1 MSKSVILAA
10 GEKINPLVPHTAE
23 LIVGTIA
30 FTLLFLVLR
39 SKVVPMFEKALKNF
53 ALKLRKKQH
62 ALLQLHTHPL
72 RQSVNKQ

>member
-30 FTLLFLVLR
+30 FTLLFR
-39 SKVVPMFEKALKNF
+39 S
-53 ALKLRKKQH
+53 
-62 ALLQLHTHPL
+62 
-72 RQSVNKQ
+72 